1 MKRDLIVAVLLTFCF
16 AVTLFTVVPTIG
28 SPDAGDYDPWLD
40 YNDDGEI
47 DMRDIGPV
55 ARAYGSEGTPI
66 NKTDLLL
73 ELQTRIDALNS
84 TIIALSDQI
93 AGYSEGVVN
102 IKDYS
107 QNYGLITNLASGTV
121 TLDFDNPFNSAD
133 YYLFTKIILIN
144 DFDPGSGNIPAGTVV
159 FAQNVVKTVA
169 NFTAEVW
176 YGADLLKGAD
186 VELFYIAIEM
196 GI

>member
-55 ARAYGSEGTPI
+55 ARAYGSNGTPI

-73 ELQTRIDALNS
+73 ELQAKIDALNS
-84 TIIALSDQI
+84 TVIALLDQI
-93 AGYSEGVVN
+93 SGYSEGVVN
-102 IKDYS
+102 IKDC
-107 QNYGLITNLASGTV
+107 YGLTTSAASGTV
-121 TLDFDNPFNSAD
+121 TLDFDNPFNSVD
-133 YYLFTKIILIN
+133 YYLFTKIILAA
-144 DFDPGSGNIPAGTVV
+144 DFDPGSGNIIAGTIVDGD
-159 FAQNVVKTVA
+159 NVVKTIA
-169 NFTAEVW
+169 NFTVEVW
-176 YGADLLKGAD
+176 FGETLKGAD
-186 VELFYIAIEM
+186 VDLFYIAIEM